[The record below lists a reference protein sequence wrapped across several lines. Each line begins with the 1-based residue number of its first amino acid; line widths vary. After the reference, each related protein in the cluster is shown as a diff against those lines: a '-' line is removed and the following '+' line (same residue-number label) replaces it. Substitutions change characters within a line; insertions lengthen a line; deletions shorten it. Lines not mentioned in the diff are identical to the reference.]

1 VIRPAALVRQAT
13 SRTPLRKGQALRND
27 EAEALPVTLAQ
38 GIRALDAAV
47 DGRGRDHMYP
57 DE

>member
-1 VIRPAALVRQAT
+1 MIPPAALVRQAT
-13 SRTPLRKGQALRND
+13 SRTLLPKGQALRDD
-27 EAEALPVTLAQ
+27 EAEALPATLAQ